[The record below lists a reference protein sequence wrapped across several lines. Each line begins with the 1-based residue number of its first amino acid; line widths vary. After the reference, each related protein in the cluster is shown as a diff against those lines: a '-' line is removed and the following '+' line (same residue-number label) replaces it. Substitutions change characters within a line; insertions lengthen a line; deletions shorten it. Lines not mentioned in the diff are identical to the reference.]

1 VNGLG
6 SAPGFY
12 ISTASLA
19 STFTSLSNSFA
30 AAAIPLFENG
40 LGSIYISTPGLVSTV
55 IGLSNTYIMTP
66 NLTSTVNGLGN
77 FYISTPQLTSTINGI
92 FVAQSNDARQTL
104 TSMVAGLG
112 QTYLSTLLFQSNIR
126 LNILPAMNT
135 MVATIAY
142 SNTLNLSS
150 NAYIYYTSPFTLTTT
165 SNFYE
170 LGSNTSMIRAPTFI
184 LGSTIATTIR
194 TIGYGSNYLYGD
206 GSYMTVSSDCRLK
219 EDIQPIPSV
228 KALEQV
234 TSMRGVYYKKIG
246 DKNPY
251 IGCIA
256 QEVEEVFPQVITTH
270 PSVEPKDL
278 KSMKYEFLLAPLLE
292 SVKEL
297 ANTHSTLKYF
307 VEKKYG
313 NIQ

>member
-1 VNGLG
+1 VNL
-6 SAPGFY
+6 F
-12 ISTASLA
+12 
-19 STFTSLSNSFA
+19 SN
-30 AAAIPLFENG
+30 G
-40 LGSIYISTPGLVSTV
+40 
-55 IGLSNTYIMTP
+55 
-66 NLTSTVNGLGN
+66 
-77 FYISTPQLTSTINGI
+77 
-92 FVAQSNDARQTL
+92 
-104 TSMVAGLG
+104 
-112 QTYLSTLLFQSNIR
+112 
-126 LNILPAMNT
+126 
-135 MVATIAY
+135 
-142 SNTLNLSS
+142 
-150 NAYIYYTSPFTLTTT
+150 YIYYTSPFILSAT

-170 LGSNTSMIRAPTFI
+170 GSNIIRIQAPTVV
-184 LGSTIATTIR
+184 LGSTIATTVR

-206 GSYMTVSSDCRLK
+206 GSYMTVSSDRTLK
-219 EDIQPIPSV
+219 EDIQSIPSV

-234 TSMRGVYYKKIG
+234 TSMRGVYYRKIG
-246 DKNPY
+246 DTHPY

-270 PSVEPKDL
+270 PSVEPRDL